1 MIEISDLI
9 FVVVMLIFFFLHI
22 VGTKLRWK
30 ILVDPPESW
39 KGYSHTFLKRVFG
52 TDFLIIYNYIVGV
65 LGTSIGII
73 ILFQFLKKYFA
84 QN

>member
-9 FVVVMLIFFFLHI
+9 FVVVMLIFFILHM

>member
-9 FVVVMLIFFFLHI
+9 FVVFMLIFFVLHI

-73 ILFQFLKKYFA
+73 ILFQFLKKHFA